1 MRETGFYRNDE
12 GSVLKSKRVTHTAK
26 ALVMLWN
33 IGLFAF
39 IWCAYY
45 NRNAFQT
52 YYVLGGIISI
62 IIYIFIYNG
71 LCNLYNAFRIASS
84 SIAEMVISQAISF
97 SIADLILYVECNLI
111 KNRYTSFIP
120 GLIIVILQTLGTAL
134 IITMSKRV
142 FMSCVQPQKT
152 LLLIGS
158 WVSKD
163 EADRFKERILKKYN
177 HLFDFKYVEY
187 ETITQAMFEEKLS
200 ECCAVIMYGLS
211 VEYRRVYMQQCI
223 DEHKVF
229 YFTPR
234 IEDIIIQGCSTR
246 HLLDTPLMKYDYVY
260 EDKKKLNSKRVFDI
274 VFGIVFAIF
283 FAPAMLIIALAIKIE
298 DGGPVFFRQKRCT
311 KDGEVFDIIKFRSMV
326 VDAEKKGIQPT
337 INSDPRITRVGNI
350 IRRYR
355 LDELPQVFNI
365 LAGDMTFVGPR
376 PERVEH
382 VELYTRELPEFKYR
396 MKVKAGLTGYAQIF
410 GKYNTSAFDKL
421 RLDLLYIE
429 NQSLGLDIRI
439 ILLTLK
445 VMFRGESTEGFEKE
459 MVHLMNKRSQRV
471 G

>member
-1 MRETGFYRNDE
+1 MR
-12 GSVLKSKRVTHTAK
+12 SKKVTHTAK
-26 ALVMLWN
+26 AIVMLWN

-39 IWCAYY
+39 IWCLYY

-52 YYVLGGIISI
+52 YYVLGGILSI
-62 IIYIFIYNG
+62 IIYTFIYNG

-84 SIAEMVISQAISF
+84 SIAEMVLSQAISF
-97 SIADLILYVECNLI
+97 GIADLILYVECNLI
-111 KNRYTSFIP
+111 RNRYTSFLP
-120 GLIIVILQTLGTAL
+120 GLGIVVAQVLGTAL
-134 IITMSKRV
+134 IITLAKRY
-142 FMSCVQPQKT
+142 FMACVEPQKT
-152 LLLIGS
+152 LLLLGS
-158 WVSKD
+158 WVSMD
-163 EADRFKERILKKYN
+163 EAERFEDRILKKYN

-187 ETITQAMFEEKLS
+187 ETINPVVLEERLS

-211 VEYRRVYMQQCI
+211 VEHRRVHMQHCI
-223 DEHKVF
+223 DAHKIF

-234 IEDIIIQGCSTR
+234 IEDIILQGCSTR

-260 EDKKKLNSKRVFDI
+260 EDHKRLNAKRIFDI
-274 VFGIVFAIF
+274 AFGIFFLIF
-283 FAPAMLIIALAIKIE
+283 FAPIMLAIAIAIKIE

-311 KDGEVFDIIKFRSMV
+311 KDGEVFEILKFRSMI
-326 VDAEKKGIQPT
+326 VDAEEKGLQPT
-337 INSDPRITRVGNI
+337 INCDPRITRVGNV

-382 VELYTRELPEFKYR
+382 VELYTKELPEFKYR

-445 VMFRGESTEGFEKE
+445 VMFKGESTEGFEKE
-459 MVHLMNKRSQRV
+459 MVHLMNKRSRRV

>member
-1 MRETGFYRNDE
+1 MSLIITFCGGKALR
-12 GSVLKSKRVTHTAK
+12 SKKVTHTAK

-33 IGLFAF
+33 IGLFAL
-39 IWCAYY
+39 IWLLYY

-52 YYVLGGIISI
+52 YYVLGGILSI
-62 IIYIFIYNG
+62 IIYVFIYNG

-97 SIADLILYVECNLI
+97 GIADLILYIECNLI
-111 KNRYTSFIP
+111 RNRYTSFLP
-120 GLIIVILQTLGTAL
+120 GLAIVAIQILGTAF
-134 IITMSKRV
+134 IITMAKQI
-142 FMSCVQPQKT
+142 FMSCVEPQKT
-152 LLLIGS
+152 LLLLGS
-158 WVSKD
+158 WVSMD
-163 EADRFKERILKKYN
+163 EARRFEDRILKKYS
-177 HLFDFKYVEY
+177 HLFEFKYVEY
-187 ETITQAMFEEKLS
+187 ETISPMLMEERLS

-211 VEYRRVYMQQCI
+211 VEQRRVHMQHCI
-223 DEHKVF
+223 DAHKIF

-234 IEDIIIQGCSTR
+234 IEDIILQGCSCR

-260 EDKKKLNSKRVFDI
+260 EDHKRLNAKRVFD
-274 VFGIVFAIF
+274 VAFGIFFTVFF
-283 FAPAMLIIALAIKIE
+283 TPLMLIIAAAIKIE

-311 KDGEVFDIIKFRSMV
+311 KDGEVFEIIKFRSMV
-326 VDAEKKGIQPT
+326 VDAEEKGIQPT
-337 INSDPRITRVGNI
+337 INCDPRITKVGNI
-350 IRRYR
+350 IRKYR
-355 LDELPQVFNI
+355 LDEIPQVFNI

-382 VELYTRELPEFKYR
+382 VEIYTKELPEFKYR

-445 VMFRGESTEGFEKE
+445 IMFKGESTEGFEKE
-459 MVHLMNKRSQRV
+459 MVHLMNRRSRRV

>member
-1 MRETGFYRNDE
+1 MSRKYVFCE
-12 GSVLKSKRVTHTAK
+12 GLTLKSKKVTHTAK

-33 IGLFAF
+33 IGLFAI
-39 IWCAYY
+39 IWFAYY
-45 NRNAFQT
+45 NGFAFQT
-52 YYVLGGIISI
+52 YYVLGGILSI
-62 IIYIFIYNG
+62 IIYVFIYNG

-84 SIAEMVISQAISF
+84 SITEMVISQAISF
-97 SIADLILYVECNLI
+97 SIADLILYIECNLI
-111 KNRYTSFIP
+111 RNVYTSFIP
-120 GLIIVILQTLGTAL
+120 GLGIVVLQVLGTAL
-134 IITMSKRV
+134 IITLSKRI
-142 FMSCVQPQKT
+142 FMACVEQQKT
-152 LLLIGS
+152 LLLLGS
-158 WVSKD
+158 WVSMD
-163 EADRFKERILKKYN
+163 EAERFEERILEKYR

-187 ETITQAMFEEKLS
+187 ETISPVLLEERLS

-211 VEYRRVYMQQCI
+211 VEQRRVHMQHCI
-223 DEHKVF
+223 DLHKIF

-234 IEDIIIQGCSTR
+234 IEDIILQGCSAR

-260 EDKKKLNSKRVFDI
+260 EDHKRLNAKRAFDI
-274 VFGIVFAIF
+274 VFGIIFTVF
-283 FAPAMLIIALAIKIE
+283 FAPAMLLIAAAIKIE

-311 KDGEVFDIIKFRSMV
+311 KDGEIFEIIKFRSMI
-326 VDAEKKGIQPT
+326 VDAEAKGLQPT
-337 INSDPRITRVGNI
+337 INSDPRITRVGNV
-350 IRRYR
+350 IRKYR

-429 NQSLGLDIRI
+429 NQSFGLDIRI
-439 ILLTLK
+439 ILLTIK
-445 VMFRGESTEGFEKE
+445 VMFKGESTEGFEKE
-459 MVHLMNKRSQRV
+459 MVHLMRKRSRRV